1 MKILKNII
9 PLLIIIATTA
19 ACGANNSD
27 KKYTIEL
34 TQQEFLKKVT
44 DIKGNPTEWKYLGD
58 KPAIIDFYAD
68 WCVYCKKLAPVLEEL
83 AKEYDGK
90 IYIYKVNT
98 DKEREIA
105 TVFGIRS
112 LPTLLFVPMGQDP
125 QVAQG
130 AVPKDQLKNF
140 IDSVLIKSITK

>member
-44 DIKGNPTEWKYLGD
+44 DFKGNPTEWKYLGD

>member
-44 DIKGNPTEWKYLGD
+44 DFKGNPTEWKYLGD

-140 IDSVLIKSITK
+140 IDSVLIKSIKK

>member
-1 MKILKNII
+1 MKILKSII

-19 ACGANNSD
+19 SCGANNSD

-44 DIKGNPTEWKYLGD
+44 DFKGNPTEWKYLGD

-140 IDSVLIKSITK
+140 IDSVLIKSIKK

>member
-1 MKILKNII
+1 MKILKSII

-44 DIKGNPTEWKYLGD
+44 DFKGNPTEWKYLGD

>member
-19 ACGANNSD
+19 ACEANNSD

-44 DIKGNPTEWKYLGD
+44 DFKGNPTEWKYLGD